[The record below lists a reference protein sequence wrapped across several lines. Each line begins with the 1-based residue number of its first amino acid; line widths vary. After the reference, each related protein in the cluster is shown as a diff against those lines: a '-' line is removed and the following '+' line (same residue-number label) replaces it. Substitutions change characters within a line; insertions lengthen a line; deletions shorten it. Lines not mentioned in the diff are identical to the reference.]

1 MGGKPVRV
9 GEKIMI
15 ELEDLATGGDA
26 VGRIDGFVIFISGG
40 IPGEKVKV
48 EITQVKK
55 SYGRAKISEV
65 VKRSAERVQPSCQED
80 EDCGGCQISYLDYQA
95 QLKYKRKIVK
105 DTIERIAKLREIKVN
120 PVEGME
126 NPFFYRNK
134 AQFPLAK
141 QGEEVITGFYAL
153 GTHQLIELDDCQ
165 IQHPLINRVVRE
177 AIDLIEEHQVSIY
190 NEQQHQGLLRHLV
203 VRVGVCTNQAMLIFV
218 TKEREFSAGMEIA
231 TELLERIPE
240 LVSINQN
247 INPEQTN
254 VVLGRRTEQLVGQD
268 HIIDYIGPIKYKISP
283 LAFFQV
289 NTLQAKVLYDQVV
302 EYAQL
307 SGTER
312 VLDAYCGVG
321 SIALYLARFAK
332 EVWGIEVVGEAI
344 EAAQEN
350 AQINGIDNC
359 QFEIGKVRNVLPRLQ
374 QELKPEVIVVDPPRK
389 GCHQEVLA
397 TFAELE
403 PERIVYVSCDPASL
417 ARDLKCLTEVGYRVE
432 EIQPVDMFPQTFH
445 IENVA
450 LIKKQ

>member
-1 MGGKPVRV
+1 MGAKPIKV
-9 GEKIMI
+9 GEEIII

-26 VGRIDGFVIFISGG
+26 VGRVDGFVIFIPGG
-40 IPGEKVKV
+40 IPGETVKV

-55 SYGRAKISEV
+55 SYGRAKIIEV
-65 VKRSAERVQPSCQED
+65 IEQSAERVQPSCQED

-95 QLKYKRKIVK
+95 QLKYKRKIVR
-105 DTIERIAKLREIKVN
+105 DTIERIAKLTEVEVN
-120 PVEGME
+120 PVKGMD

-134 AQFPLAK
+134 AQFPVAM
-141 QGEEVITGFYAL
+141 QEEEVITGFYAL
-153 GTHQLIELDDCQ
+153 GTHQLIELDDCR
-165 IQHPLINRVVRE
+165 IQHPLINRVIRE
-177 AIDLIEEHQVSIY
+177 AIELIEEYEVSIY
-190 NEQQHQGLLRHLV
+190 DEQQHQGLLRHLV

-218 TKEREFSAGMEIA
+218 TKDEEFPAGVEIA

-247 INPEQTN
+247 INPEETN
-254 VVLGRRTEQLVGQD
+254 VVLGRRTKQLVGQD

-307 SGTER
+307 SGSER

-332 EVWGIEVVGEAI
+332 EVWGIEVVEEAI
-344 EAAQEN
+344 KAAKEN
-350 AQINGIDNC
+350 AELNGIDNC
-359 QFEIGKVRNVLPRLQ
+359 KFKVGKVRNVLPRLKE
-374 QELKPEVIVVDPPRK
+374 ELKPEVIVVDPPRK

-417 ARDLKCLTEVGYRVE
+417 ARDLKYLTEVGYQVE

-445 IENVA
+445 VETVVVLEKI
-450 LIKKQ
+450 

>member
-1 MGGKPVRV
+1 MGAKPIKV
-9 GEKIMI
+9 GEEIII

-26 VGRIDGFVIFISGG
+26 VGRVDGFVIFIPGG

-55 SYGRAKISEV
+55 SYGRAKIVEV
-65 VKRSAERVQPSCQED
+65 IEQSAERVQPSCQED
-80 EDCGGCQISYLDYQA
+80 EDCGGCQISYFDYQA
-95 QLKYKRKIVK
+95 QLKYKRKIVV
-105 DTIERIAKLREIKVN
+105 DTIERIAKLTEVKVN
-120 PVEGME
+120 PVKGME

-134 AQFPLAK
+134 AQFPVAK
-141 QGEEVITGFYAL
+141 QGDKVITGFYAL
-153 GTHQLIELDDCQ
+153 GTHKLIELEDCK
-165 IQHPLINRVVRE
+165 IQHPLINRVLRE

-190 NEQQHQGLLRHLV
+190 DEKQHKGLLRHLV

-218 TKEREFSAGMEIA
+218 TKNEEFSAGVEIA

-240 LVSINQN
+240 LVSVNQN
-247 INPEQTN
+247 INPEETN
-254 VVLGRRTEQLVGQD
+254 IVLGRRTKQLVGED

-289 NTLQAKVLYDQVV
+289 NTLQAKILYDQVV

-332 EVWGIEVVGEAI
+332 EVWGIEVIGEAI

-350 AQINGIDNC
+350 AQLNEIDNC
-359 QFEIGKVRNVLPRLQ
+359 QFEVGKVREVLPRLKK
-374 QELKPEVIVVDPPRK
+374 ELRPEVIVVDPPRK

-397 TFAELE
+397 TFVELE

-417 ARDLKCLTEVGYRVE
+417 ARDLKYLTEAGYQLE
-432 EIQPVDMFPQTFH
+432 EIQPVDMFPQTYH

-450 LIKKQ
+450 LLKKQ